1 MSGLRLGMAEADV
14 VHPVPARPRDAATRA
29 LICLAARLELRST
42 PDMSY
47 HRPKQLCLWCRPYE
61 DPTTERESPS
71 VEEIER
77 ALSLFAARD
86 RHTSVPA
93 NIREAIAEDRRALG
107 LAPMRTRR

>member
-1 MSGLRLGMAEADV
+1 
-14 VHPVPARPRDAATRA
+14 
-29 LICLAARLELRST
+29 
-42 PDMSY
+42 
-47 HRPKQLCLWCRPYE
+47 
-61 DPTTERESPS
+61 